1 MNYAAAISLR
11 QQAVCRYA
19 LPEDLPR
26 GLEPG
31 GLPCLVL
38 SALHDD
44 IDVFGSEPYEPRSS
58 AACPAA
64 IIRLIRRDGLA
75 QQAQEAQHDDYF
87 SDLLASAHRLIC
99 SSSAS
104 TLVSNSF
111 CVLSKCSRSPLR
123 PDERS

>member
-1 MNYAAAISLR
+1 MNYVAAISLR

-19 LPEDLPR
+19 LPEGLPR

-64 IIRLIRRDGLA
+64 IIRLIRRGGLA

-87 SDLLASAHRLIC
+87 PTC
-99 SSSAS
+99 SPPRIA
-104 TLVSNSF
+104 
-111 CVLSKCSRSPLR
+111 
-123 PDERS
+123 

>member
-11 QQAVCRYA
+11 QQAVYRYA
-19 LPEDLPR
+19 LPE
-26 GLEPG
+26 GL
-31 GLPCLVL
+31 LPCLVL

-58 AACPAA
+58 AAYPAA

-87 SDLLASAHRLIC
+87 PTC
-99 SSSAS
+99 SPPRIA
-104 TLVSNSF
+104 
-111 CVLSKCSRSPLR
+111 
-123 PDERS
+123 

>member
-19 LPEDLPR
+19 LPEGLPR

-44 IDVFGSEPYEPRSS
+44 IDVFGSEPYEPRERTLSQRHSMS
-58 AACPAA
+58 AFPSKAD
-64 IIRLIRRDGLA
+64 IQSTG
-75 QQAQEAQHDDYF
+75 QHV
-87 SDLLASAHRLIC
+87 R
-99 SSSAS
+99 
-104 TLVSNSF
+104 
-111 CVLSKCSRSPLR
+111 
-123 PDERS
+123 